1 MHSIQMKHLHDPY
14 INEKAANKTVFMK
27 NVPDKQIQ
35 LKDYKKND
43 ELN

>member
-1 MHSIQMKHLHDPY
+1 MKHLHDTY

>member
-1 MHSIQMKHLHDPY
+1 MHSIQMKHLHDTY

-27 NVPDKQIQ
+27 NIPDKQIQ
-35 LKDYKKND
+35 LKDYKKNH